1 MDRANAIHP
10 TRSLSPAMIYPM
22 LDWFIPA
29 RLKENNELKQRARMF
44 LISHLIGPFLGHT
57 ITVYLFILDPT
68 PDYALWVLASQI
80 TVFWAFPFLL
90 KWTGWYNA
98 LAILSVQNLILAILW
113 GCYHYGGLSSPFL
126 PWLLTVPLL
135 AFFYLGSG
143 ARQRFLV
150 LSLIALNFAGFY
162 AAYAESSFPEH
173 IPLSSLS
180 GIGIISTLAAAV
192 YVSIMALYYGNIV
205 ASQSELEREVR
216 RHLATARQLQEAKA
230 EAERANK
237 AKSEFLANM
246 SHELRT
252 PLNAV
257 IGYSE
262 MLLEDA
268 QADGRE
274 EQTADLKRIHG
285 AGKHLLTLVSDVLD
299 LSKLEAGKMEVY
311 PERFSLGQIIDEA
324 VAKTKD
330 GIAANG
336 NKLVVDCSD
345 RDAVIETDMAK
356 LRQAIHNVLD
366 NAGKF
371 TRNGTVTL
379 IGRVKGEKLELTV
392 RDTGLGI
399 SKENLSNLFQNFGES
414 EGATSSKYGGTG
426 LGLALS
432 QKLCRLMNGEIL
444 VASEV
449 GVGSSFTIRVPLL
462 YRKAKESEPAPLTA
476 ENASTSLAGAAA

>member
-1 MDRANAIHP
+1 MIRTNAIRRTP
-10 TRSLSPAMIYPM
+10 SFSPAMINPM

-57 ITVYLFILDPT
+57 ITVYLFILDPS

-80 TVFWAFPFLL
+80 TVFWAFPFAL

-143 ARQRFLV
+143 AKQRILV
-150 LSLIALNFAGFY
+150 LTLIAVNFAGFY
-162 AAYAESSFPEH
+162 AAYAEGSFPEH
-173 IPLSSLS
+173 IPLSALS

-216 RHLATARQLQEAKA
+216 RHLATARQLQDVKA

-237 AKSEFLANM
+237 AKSEFLAKM

-268 QADGRE
+268 EADGHD
-274 EQTADLKRIHG
+274 EQTADLKRIHS

-299 LSKLEAGKMEVY
+299 LSKLEAGKMEIY
-311 PERFSLGQIIDEA
+311 PERFELGQIIDE
-324 VAKTKD
+324 VVEKSKEP
-330 GIAANG
+330 IAATG
-336 NKLVVDCSD
+336 NRLVVDCTD
-345 RDAVIETDMAK
+345 RGAVIETDLAK
-356 LRQAIHNVLD
+356 LRQATQNILD

-379 IGRVKGEKLELTV
+379 IGRIKGDMLQITV
-392 RDTGLGI
+392 RDTGVGI
-399 SKENLSNLFQNFGES
+399 SRENLPNLFQNFGES

-432 QKLCRLMNGEIL
+432 QKLCRLMNGEID
-444 VASEV
+444 VMSEL
-449 GVGSSFTIRVPLL
+449 GVGSSFTIGVPMLF
-462 YRKAKESEPAPLTA
+462 RGNANEPEAAIPAPESVSA
-476 ENASTSLAGAAA
+476 PVVQAA